1 MRVYIHT
8 VVIAICILIFLY
20 SFDLSFLARCCANI
34 NISLHGINTNKSEFD
49 DYDLIMLLISCP
61 QFGENRRMLQAL
73 RTLLEEF
80 RVEVREE
87 EARRRQLQQSYAN
100 DKAAWEVK
108 WAQMKCQATTQVEP
122 AHGRPIHTLKIH
134 SRYTHPRYT
143 LSRYT
148 HPRYTDYTLCI

>member
-1 MRVYIHT
+1 
-8 VVIAICILIFLY
+8 
-20 SFDLSFLARCCANI
+20 
-34 NISLHGINTNKSEFD
+34 
-49 DYDLIMLLISCP
+49 MLLISCP

-108 WAQMKCQATTQVEP
+108 WAQMKCQATAQVEP
-122 AHGRPIHTLKIH
+122 AHGHPIHALKIH
-134 SRYTHPRYT
+134 SRYTHSRYTHPRYTFSRYTHPRYT

-148 HPRYTDYTLCI
+148 HPRYTD